1 MFGTPSRTSDRRSPM
16 RHKAERKWTVM
27 LVPHGSGASR
37 AVEVSQ
43 TVVKALAGFGS
54 ALALLFLVLGG
65 AALSRGINITHSRA
79 LEHEN
84 RLLADEIQRLRERMV
99 GLRDTLNTIGQ
110 REQELR
116 LLAGLSPTDVAV
128 QQAGIG
134 GPAGTRSERDRLSPP
149 RRVRAPAPA
158 ARTGVEAPGRRANIP
173 GRAPPQGDDPLS
185 RPPARHA
192 REARAEGRA
201 RGLDRPFH
209 RPAPALRGVGE
220 RQAGEPDEI
229 RAAGRDRGLRRR
241 TVGMDGQTEG
251 HVITVPLRLSASEL
265 GDQFENLIFGT
276 VSAPG
281 VCSSK

>member
-43 TVVKALAGFGS
+43 TVVKALAGFGG

-65 AALSRGINITHSRA
+65 AALSRGINITRSRA

-110 REQELR
+110 REQERR
-116 LLAGLSPTDVAV
+116 LLAGLSPTDAGV

-134 GPAGTRSERDRLSPP
+134 GPARTRAGGGRLSGPGPP
-149 RRVRAPAPA
+149 GA
-158 ARTGVEAPGRRANIP
+158 A
-173 GRAPPQGDDPLS
+173 
-185 RPPARHA
+185 
-192 REARAEGRA
+192 
-201 RGLDRPFH
+201 
-209 RPAPALRGVGE
+209 AL
-220 RQAGEPDEI
+220 AG
-229 RAAGRDRGLRRR
+229 
-241 TVGMDGQTEG
+241 
-251 HVITVPLRLSASEL
+251 
-265 GDQFENLIFGT
+265 
-276 VSAPG
+276 
-281 VCSSK
+281 